1 MKKITSF
8 FWLAL
13 INSVCFAQ
21 NSNELINTIDS
32 CQIKIDS
39 LNLELDKLEQQI
51 DYLKYLR
58 QDSEEKLRL
67 SSVKG
72 INDGNGI
79 EAIARVSSDLGP
91 FQLKDKPGGKK
102 IGTVPINAKI
112 IVFAYENNFYKIKYK
127 NTFGYVVAS
136 YLKLEPAIEKLL
148 KRSQSTSYGNPS
160 STTTSPRTT
169 SRTIYTG
176 PRGGRYYINKNGNK
190 TYLKRNKN

>member
-1 MKKITSF
+1 MKKRISFSWLIFITSIC
-8 FWLAL
+8 L
-13 INSVCFAQ
+13 AQ
-21 NSNELINTIDS
+21 NSSQLIKTIDS

-51 DYLKYLR
+51 NHLKYIR

-72 INDGNGI
+72 VNDGNGI
-79 EAIARVSSDLGP
+79 ETIARVSSDLGP

-127 NTFGYVVAS
+127 NTFGYLVAS
-136 YLKLEPAIEKLL
+136 YLKLEPAVENLL
-148 KRSQSTSYGNPS
+148 KGSQSTSYGNPN
-160 STTTSPRTT
+160 STTNRSSSNTRK
-169 SRTIYTG
+169 ILTG
-176 PRGGRYYINKNGNK
+176 PRGGKYYINKNGNK
-190 TYLKRNKN
+190 TYIKRNKN